1 MRCGETKLIGF
12 SQPFRLQI
20 GHCPAAWLPGT
31 CHRTAVVSPSNLLCP
46 TTQLVNYPDWR
57 HHEVLA
63 LWQWLGRSGRQLEV
77 IGMLG
82 PLAGRA
88 DAVELHP
95 QGDLGGFRQS
105 TAFIVV

>member
-1 MRCGETKLIGF
+1 MRCGETELRFFGE
-12 SQPFRLQI
+12 PL
-20 GHCPAAWLPGT
+20 CPAHWPLPGT
-31 CHRTAVVSPSNLLCP
+31 RLTTVGLPSRFLNP
-46 TTQLVNYPDWR
+46 DAQLVNYPDWR

-63 LWQWLGRSGRQLEV
+63 LWEWLGRSGRQLEV

-88 DAVELHP
+88 DAVELYP

-105 TAFIVV
+105 TAFIVL